1 MNQANPH
8 RRPFVL
14 PARALR
20 RRTPGAPKSAIKDD
34 MSDRPPPSLIL
45 RQRLLDAFPAHAAAL
60 GWTEAALKEAAKD
73 AGLSEGEVMLA
84 APNGVRDLADAFA
97 DRADQAML
105 GALEELDLKTMR
117 IRDKVRAAVRAR
129 IEAQAPYKA
138 AARAMTRFY
147 ARPDRAREAAPILWR
162 TADRLWRALGDVST
176 DENFYTK
183 RTILMGVL
191 ASTYARWF
199 ADDSADSAPT
209 WGFLD
214 ARIENVMQFER
225 VKMRLKPLGLMAQ
238 GAIGAAARFRYGAS
252 R

>member
-1 MNQANPH
+1 MP
-8 RRPFVL
+8 
-14 PARALR
+14 
-20 RRTPGAPKSAIKDD
+20 
-34 MSDRPPPSLIL
+34 DREPPSIRL
-45 RQRLLDAFPAHAAAL
+45 RQRLLDAFPPHAAAL
-60 GWTEAALKEAAKD
+60 GWTEAALKAAGAE
-73 AGLSEGEVMLA
+73 AGLSEGEAMLA

-97 DRADQAML
+97 ERADQAML
-105 GALEELDLKTMR
+105 GALDGLDLKTMR
-117 IRDKVRAAVRAR
+117 IRDKVRTAVRAR

-147 ARPDRAREAAPILWR
+147 ARPDRAREAAPLLWR

-199 ADDSADSAPT
+199 ADDSEDSAPT
-209 WGFLD
+209 WAFLD

-225 VKMRLKPLGLMAQ
+225 VKMRLKPLGVMAQ
-238 GAIGAAARFRYGAS
+238 SAVGAVARFRYGAPH
-252 R
+252 